1 MKVLLIEDD
10 EIIGANIKKYLEKN
24 WFIVDWLTDWK
35 QGFIRALEYDYDIII
50 LDVMLPN
57 QDGFKIAEKLRK
69 FNITTPII
77 FLTAK
82 WDIES
87 KEKWFLAGWDDYL
100 TKPFSLKELILRIK
114 SIIKRTKAH
123 SPTNIINYKDL
134 TIDLDKYEVYKN
146 WKKINLT
153 PKEYQLLQELILNK
167 WKVVSKEDLL
177 TSIWWYNNDIYSDV
191 VRTHIKSLRDKIWQ
205 DYIKTVRWIWFT
217 IEDN

>member
-134 TIDLDKYEVYKN
+134 TIDLDKYEVYKK